1 MSFVR
6 VRLPNGR
13 ETSLNEEF
21 ARSEGLQILDEP
33 ATDYR
38 GRPLPESRKDGRRV
52 KPRTTVNKAAAKKKA
67 AAATP
72 LGVPVA
78 RTTATTGGDAE
89 GGNNA

>member
-6 VRLPNGR
+6 VRLANGH
-13 ETSLNEEF
+13 ETSLNEDF

-38 GRPLPESRKDGRRV
+38 GWPLPVSRKNGRRV
-52 KPRTTVNKAAAKKKA
+52 KPRTTVNEAAAKKA
-67 AAATP
+67 AAAAP

-78 RTTATTGGDAE
+78 STTATTGGDAE
-89 GGNNA
+89 GGTNA